1 MEIRFGYTKTTEYFT
16 GSVAVAIPR
25 DFKEKEDKMNAI
37 EMQMIALFE
46 MEAKPIAER
55 YNLKLVIDWENLGV
69 NFITTKEIPKIEL
82 LKFITEMTAVLQKYP
97 ILQGG

>member
-1 MEIRFGYTKTTEYFT
+1 
-16 GSVAVAIPR
+16 
-25 DFKEKEDKMNAI
+25 
-37 EMQMIALFE
+37 MQMIALFE